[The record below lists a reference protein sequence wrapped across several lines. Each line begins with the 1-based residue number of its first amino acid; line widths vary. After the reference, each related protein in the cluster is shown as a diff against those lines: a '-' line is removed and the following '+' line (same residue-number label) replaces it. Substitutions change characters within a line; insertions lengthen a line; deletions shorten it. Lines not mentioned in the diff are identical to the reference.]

1 LKLLGKTAIVTGG
14 SRGIGKAI
22 AIKLAEQGAN
32 IVVNY
37 SSSPESA
44 NEVIRMIEAI
54 GRQGIAIK
62 ADVSNPSEVEELIS
76 IAEAKFSSIDILI
89 NNAGITRDTLLMK
102 MKEDDWDSVITTNLK
117 GTFNC
122 TKAVTKKMIR
132 QRSGKI
138 VSVASVIGIVG
149 NAGQANY
156 AASKAGII
164 GFTKSIAKELGSRN
178 INVNAV
184 APGYIQTDM
193 TDKLSAEVK
202 EGLMAGIPL
211 KRLGAPEDVANI
223 VVFLCTEEASYITGQ
238 VFNVDGGMVM

>member
-1 LKLLGKTAIVTGG
+1 MKLIGKTAIVTGG

-22 AIKLAEQGAN
+22 AIKLAELGAN

-37 SSSPESA
+37 TSSPEKA
-44 NEVIRMIEAI
+44 NEVIEMIEAM
-54 GRQGIAIK
+54 GRQGMAIK
-62 ADVSNPSEVEELIS
+62 ADVANATEVEELIS
-76 IAEAKFSSIDILI
+76 TVETKFSTIDILI
-89 NNAGITRDTLLMK
+89 NNAGVTRDTLLMK
-102 MKEDDWDSVITTNLK
+102 MKESDWDSVISTNLK

-122 TKAVTKKMIR
+122 TKAVTKKMIK

-138 VSVASVIGIVG
+138 VSTASVIGIVG

-193 TDKLSAEVK
+193 TDNLSAEVK
-202 EGLMAGIPL
+202 EGLMSSIPL
-211 KRLGAPEDVANI
+211 KSLGTPEDVANM
-223 VVFLCTEEASYITGQ
+223 VAFLCTEEARYITGQ

>member
-1 LKLLGKTAIVTGG
+1 MKLLGKTAIVTGG